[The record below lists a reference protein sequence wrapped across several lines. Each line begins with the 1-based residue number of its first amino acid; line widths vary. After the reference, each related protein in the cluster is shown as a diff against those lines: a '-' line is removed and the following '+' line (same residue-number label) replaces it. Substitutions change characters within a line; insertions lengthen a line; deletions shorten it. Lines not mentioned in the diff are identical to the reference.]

1 MDNRHAI
8 VQGVRKYIFT
18 IRKKLFFCARQ
29 RLIIVFILCVHFV
42 YSVLTR
48 LQTLLVGDADFCNQV
63 RNIGLRNVRSG
74 FYNIE

>member
-1 MDNRHAI
+1 MLLSKELEN
-8 VQGVRKYIFT
+8 IFLLYG
-18 IRKKLFFCARQ
+18 KKTFFFARQ
-29 RLIIVFILCVHFV
+29 HLIIVFVLCVHFV